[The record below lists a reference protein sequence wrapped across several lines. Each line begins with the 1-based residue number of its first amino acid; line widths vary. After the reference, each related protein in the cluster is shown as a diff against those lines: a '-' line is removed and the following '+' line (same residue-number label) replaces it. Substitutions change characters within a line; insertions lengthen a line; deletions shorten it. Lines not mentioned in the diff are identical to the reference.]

1 MMIPLVPVISTPAKK
16 ARETGFDQIVQPI
29 LDAFEYSGKL
39 PELFSDKA
47 KITVDQVVSHLA
59 YIYEKLRNVIDF
71 KEEKLLRKNAL
82 ERVLKRRLGMG
93 GTAENISLSL
103 IKELIRAGYIE
114 NNSVP
119 EMKIGEIR
127 AIIDKYVRLANLV
140 YKKESKLQQK
150 EIFQWFFGMAAVEID
165 RLLVYQG
172 TDDSLMAAMEEVV
185 KKSVVLERIKMSEE
199 DRSLQFFLAI
209 RRTFVRSDEAM
220 INYDLWMRSFPE
232 WKEPTDEL
240 LEEFAGHIDEIY
252 NRFEAEKNHPLAE
265 KLKAVMKRY
274 SVLFQ
279 ILEDVIRDDPGS
291 AAQVMR
297 DPEAFEE
304 KVRAACDERYS
315 STKKKLRR
323 SAVRAILYIFITKML
338 LGIILEFPIDMY
350 ILRHTNITPI
360 IINSLF
366 HPIFMFIV
374 ILWIR
379 APGDNNT
386 DRIVN
391 GLRMIVYEGGNTKSP
406 NRIRADARRGRLSLA
421 LFSVFYLALYFLSFG
436 SIIYALDRWLDFS
449 FVSIIIFLFFLSTIT
464 FFAIRLRQNAA
475 ELLIIKKRQ
484 GVTGFIVD
492 IFAIPL
498 VRVGYWFSKK
508 LPKINVFI
516 FIFDVIL
523 EAPFKAFIEIFED
536 WIGFLKEKK
545 EEVY

>member
-59 YIYEKLRNVIDF
+59 YVYE
-71 KEEKLLRKNAL
+71 LLRKNAL

-114 NNSVP
+114 NNTVP
-119 EMKIGEIR
+119 EIRIGEIR
-127 AIIDKYVRLANLV
+127 SIIDKYVRLANLV
-140 YKKESKLQQK
+140 YKKKPKLEQK

-165 RLLVYQG
+165 RLLVHQG
-172 TDDSLMAAMEEVV
+172 IDDSLMAAMEEVV

-199 DRSLQFFLAI
+199 DRILQFFLAI

-350 ILRHTNITPI
+350 ILRHTNIMPI

-386 DRIVN
+386 DRIIN
-391 GLRMIVYEGGNTKSP
+391 GLKMIVYEGGNTKSP

-449 FVSIIIFLFFLSTIT
+449 FVSIIIFLFFLTTIT

>member
-114 NNSVP
+114 NNTVP

-140 YKKESKLQQK
+140 YKKKPKLEQK

-165 RLLVYQG
+165 QLLVYQG
-172 TDDSLMAAMEEVV
+172 IDDSLMAAMEEVV

-232 WKEPTDEL
+232 WKEPTGDL

-252 NRFEAEKNHPLAE
+252 NRFETEKNHPLAE

-297 DPEAFEE
+297 DPEVFEE
-304 KVRAACDERYS
+304 KIRAACDERYS

-366 HPIFMFIV
+366 HPVFMFIV

-391 GLRMIVYEGGNTKSP
+391 GLKMIVYEGGNTKSP

>member
-1 MMIPLVPVISTPAKK
+1 MIPLVPVISTPAKK

-114 NNSVP
+114 NNTVP
-119 EMKIGEIR
+119 EIKIGEIR

-172 TDDSLMAAMEEVV
+172 IDDSLMAAMEEVV

-240 LEEFAGHIDEIY
+240 LEEFAGNIDEIY
-252 NRFEAEKNHPLAE
+252 DRFETEKNHPLAE

-279 ILEDVIRDDPGS
+279 ILEDVIRDDPGA
-291 AAQVMR
+291 AAQVLR

-315 STKKKLRR
+315 STKNKLRR

-379 APGDNNT
+379 APGDANT

-391 GLRMIVYEGGNTKSP
+391 GLKMVVYEGGNTKSP

-421 LFSVFYLALYFLSFG
+421 LFSVFYLALYFMSFG

>member
-1 MMIPLVPVISTPAKK
+1 
-16 ARETGFDQIVQPI
+16 
-29 LDAFEYSGKL
+29 
-39 PELFSDKA
+39 
-47 KITVDQVVSHLA
+47 
-59 YIYEKLRNVIDF
+59 
-71 KEEKLLRKNAL
+71 
-82 ERVLKRRLGMG
+82 
-93 GTAENISLSL
+93 
-103 IKELIRAGYIE
+103 
-114 NNSVP
+114 
-119 EMKIGEIR
+119 
-127 AIIDKYVRLANLV
+127 
-140 YKKESKLQQK
+140 
-150 EIFQWFFGMAAVEID
+150 
-165 RLLVYQG
+165 
-172 TDDSLMAAMEEVV
+172 MAAMEEVV

-199 DRSLQFFLAI
+199 DRSLQFFMAI

-232 WKEPTDEL
+232 WKEPSDEL
-240 LEEFAGHIDEIY
+240 LEEFAVNIDEIY
-252 NRFEAEKNHPLAE
+252 DRFETEKNHPLAE

-279 ILEDVIRDDPGS
+279 ILEDVIRDDPG
-291 AAQVMR
+291 AAVQVLR

-304 KVRAACDERYS
+304 KVRAACDQRYS
-315 STKKKLRR
+315 STKNKLRR

-379 APGDNNT
+379 APGDKNT

-391 GLRMIVYEGGNTKSP
+391 GLKMIVYEGGNTKSP
-406 NRIRADARRGRLSLA
+406 NRIRADVRRGRLSLA

-436 SIIYALDRWLDFS
+436 TIIYALDRWLDFS